1 MFSDM
6 AVDETTKLLYEI
18 HGKMQ
23 VLDERTQVILKQA
36 EKTNGRVTFIE
47 AVQDKHG
54 KEIASARGWAIG
66 ASGVIGAVWAGLTFY
81 LK

>member
-1 MFSDM
+1 MP
-6 AVDETTKLLYEI
+6 VDEQTKLLYEI
-18 HGKMQ
+18 HGKML

-36 EKTNGRVTFIE
+36 EKTNGRVNMLE

-54 KEIASARGWAIG
+54 KDIAGAKGWAIG
-66 ASGVIGAVWAGLTFY
+66 ASGVIGAVWAGVTFI